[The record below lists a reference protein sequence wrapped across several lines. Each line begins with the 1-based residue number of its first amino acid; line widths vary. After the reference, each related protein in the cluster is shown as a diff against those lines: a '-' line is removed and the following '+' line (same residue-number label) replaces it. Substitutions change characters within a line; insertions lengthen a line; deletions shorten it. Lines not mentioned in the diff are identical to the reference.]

1 MAKPNP
7 LTRSIRVKLI
17 VGTVTIVLAVV
28 CILTFVIA
36 RNAANLLGKASHDQL
51 AQLLQQSTVML
62 SNFIAVREANLDL
75 WVTHPLVHTV
85 VNDPALGAVFL
96 PGLRH
101 YFADY
106 TAKEPWIENIYLIKD
121 DTVVYAHATSWLFP
135 KEAPTIPAGVKRLL
149 ALPPTGLVVL
159 HRSTLQPGLDRS
171 VMVMK
176 RQLVEEGKPLEG
188 RFLLLLL
195 DLEILQQKLFGSIQV
210 GQHGFL
216 TLVATP
222 SWGGTDALWIPRQLP
237 GDPEQADFVA
247 ASQQGRVLADHPA
260 QYNSIV
266 LDHRTLADSPLAIV
280 GVAALRDVRE
290 PVIDLMY
297 YSVGLGLATLCIG
310 IIGAF
315 FFAGRLTAPIRA
327 LTTRARQ
334 FAAGELRQETHT
346 SPPGAAPP
354 RPAPGAVTAH
364 AHRAAFVQIQSQDE
378 IGELASAFNQMAHD
392 IGGFIDELEHR
403 NALSRAVIGTRDL
416 EAILATIVQA
426 VAQSGGYDSVRLY
439 LYDESQQSLVCR
451 TALGI
456 DPAQVPQLIL
466 SLARE
471 PHSVLASVFA
481 KQQTAVV
488 EDATQDAQGTPEL
501 PAGLGIASYAAVPL
515 VGGKKALGVLTAD
528 YGKPQLLPQ
537 ERLNSLSALASTA
550 ALAIENSLLYN
561 DLEDYSRMLEQHV
574 AERTVELAEANAEIT
589 ALNTRL
595 QAENLRLGAELD
607 VTRKLQ
613 QMLRPT
619 PEELQQID
627 GLDVACYM
635 ASADEVGGDYYDVLQ
650 HNGQIKIG
658 IGDVTG
664 HGLESGVLMLMTQ
677 AIVRALLINGETD
690 PVRFLDTV
698 NRVLYSNV
706 QRMGTDKNLTL
717 ALLDYVAG
725 EVRLSGQHEEMLVV
739 RQDGSLERVETV
751 DLGFPIGLV
760 DEIAGYIQHRTVVLQ
775 PGDGVV
781 LYTDGITEAENVAG
795 EQYGLARLCAVV
807 CQHWGQAADTI
818 KEAVVADVQRHIGGH
833 QVYDDLTLVVVKQ
846 Q

>member
-1 MAKPNP
+1 
-7 LTRSIRVKLI
+7 
-17 VGTVTIVLAVV
+17 
-28 CILTFVIA
+28 
-36 RNAANLLGKASHDQL
+36 
-51 AQLLQQSTVML
+51 
-62 SNFIAVREANLDL
+62 
-75 WVTHPLVHTV
+75 
-85 VNDPALGAVFL
+85 
-96 PGLRH
+96 
-101 YFADY
+101 
-106 TAKEPWIENIYLIKD
+106 
-121 DTVVYAHATSWLFP
+121 
-135 KEAPTIPAGVKRLL
+135 
-149 ALPPTGLVVL
+149 
-159 HRSTLQPGLDRS
+159 
-171 VMVMK
+171 
-176 RQLVEEGKPLEG
+176 
-188 RFLLLLL
+188 
-195 DLEILQQKLFGSIQV
+195 V

-216 TLVATP
+216 ALVATP
-222 SWGGTDALWIPRQLP
+222 SWGGTDALWIPRQSS
-237 GDPEQADFVA
+237 GNPERADFVA
-247 ASQQGRVLADHPA
+247 ASQQGRVLADQPA
-260 QYNSIV
+260 RYNSIV

-297 YSVGLGLATLCIG
+297 YSVGLGLATLGIG
-310 IIGAF
+310 IIGTF

-334 FAAGELRQETHT
+334 FAAGRLRQETHT
-346 SPPGAAPP
+346 ALPQALA
-354 RPAPGAVTAH
+354 GAVTAH
-364 AHRAAFVQIQSQDE
+364 AHRAAFVQIHSQDE

-451 TALGI
+451 TAFGI
-456 DPAQVPQLIL
+456 DPAQVAQLTL
-466 SLARE
+466 SLAGA

-481 KQQTAVV
+481 KQQMAVV
-488 EDATQDAQGTPEL
+488 EDAAQDAQGTRGL

-515 VGGKKALGVLTAD
+515 VGGEQALGVLAAD
-528 YGKPQLLPQ
+528 YGMPQLLPP

-574 AERTVELAEANAEIT
+574 AERTAELAEANAEIT

-627 GLDVACYM
+627 GLDIACYM
-635 ASADEVGGDYYDVLQ
+635 APADEVGGDYYDVLQ
-650 HNGQIKIG
+650 HNGRIKIG

-717 ALLDYVAG
+717 ALLDYAAG

-739 RQDGSLERVETV
+739 RQDGSIERVKTI

-760 DEIAGYIQHRTVVLQ
+760 DEIADYIQYRTVVLQ

-795 EQYGLARLCAVV
+795 EQYGLERLCAVV

-833 QVYDDLTLVVVKQ
+833 LVYDDLTLVVVKQ

>member
-17 VGTVTIVLAVV
+17 VGTVAIVLAVV
-28 CILTFVIA
+28 CILTFVSA
-36 RNAANLLGKASHDQL
+36 RNAANLLGKASNDQL
-51 AQLLQQSTVML
+51 DQLLQQSTVML

-75 WVTHPLVHTV
+75 WVAHPLVHAV

-96 PGLRH
+96 PGLRY

-135 KEAPTIPAGVKRLL
+135 KEATTIPAGVQRLL

-159 HRSTLQPGLDRS
+159 HRSALQPGLDRS

-195 DLEILQQKLFGSIQV
+195 DLEILQQKLFGPIQV

-216 TLVATP
+216 ALVATP
-222 SWGGTDALWIPRQLP
+222 SWGGTDALWIPRQSS
-237 GDPEQADFVA
+237 GNPERADFVA
-247 ASQQGRVLADHPA
+247 ASQQGRVLADQPA
-260 QYNSIV
+260 RYNSIV

-310 IIGAF
+310 IIGTF

-346 SPPGAAPP
+346 APPGATLPQ
-354 RPAPGAVTAH
+354 PAPGAVTAH
-364 AHRAAFVQIQSQDE
+364 AHRAAFVQIHSQDE

-392 IGGFIDELEHR
+392 LGGFIDELEHR

-416 EAILATIVQA
+416 EAILATVVQA

-451 TALGI
+451 MAFGI
-456 DPAQVPQLIL
+456 DPAQVAQLTL
-466 SLARE
+466 SLPGAS
-471 PHSVLASVFA
+471 HGVLASVFA

-488 EDATQDAQGTPEL
+488 EDAAQDAQGTPEL
-501 PAGLGIASYAAVPL
+501 PAGLSIASYAAVPL
-515 VGGKKALGVLTAD
+515 VGGKKALGVLAAD
-528 YGKPQLLPQ
+528 YGMPQLWPP
-537 ERLNSLSALASTA
+537 ERLNLLSALASTA
-550 ALAIENSLLYN
+550 ALAIENSLLYS
-561 DLEDYSRMLEQHV
+561 DLEDYSRTLGQHV
-574 AERTVELAEANAEIT
+574 VERTAELAEANAEIT
-589 ALNTRL
+589 ALNTLL
-595 QAENLRLGAELD
+595 QAENLRLGAELE

-613 QMLRPT
+613 QMLLPT

-627 GLDVACYM
+627 GLDIACYM
-635 ASADEVGGDYYDVLQ
+635 APAAEVGGDYYDVLQ
-650 HNGQIKIG
+650 HNGQIKIS

-664 HGLESGVLMLMTQ
+664 HGLESGVVMLMTQ
-677 AIVRALLINGETD
+677 AIVRALLTNGETD

-698 NRVLYSNV
+698 NRALYGNV

-717 ALLDYVAG
+717 ALLDYAAG

-739 RQDGSLERVETV
+739 RQDGSIERVKTI

-760 DEIAGYIQHRTVVLQ
+760 DEIADYIQHRTVVLQ

-795 EQYGLARLCAVV
+795 EQYGLERLCAVV

-818 KEAVVADVQRHIGGH
+818 KEAVVMDVQRHIGGH
-833 QVYDDLTLVVVKQ
+833 LVYDDLTLVVVKQ

>member
-17 VGTVTIVLAVV
+17 VGTVAIVLAVV
-28 CILTFVIA
+28 CILTFVSA

-51 AQLLQQSTVML
+51 AQLLQQSTIML

-75 WVTHPLVHTV
+75 WVTHPLVHAV

-96 PGLRH
+96 PGLRY

-135 KEAPTIPAGVKRLL
+135 KEATTIPAGVQRLL

-159 HRSTLQPGLDRS
+159 HRSALQPGLDRS

-195 DLEILQQKLFGSIQV
+195 DLEILQQKLFGPIQV

-216 TLVATP
+216 ALVATP
-222 SWGGTDALWIPRQLP
+222 SWGGTDALWIPMQSP
-237 GDPEQADFVA
+237 GNPEWADFVA
-247 ASQQGRVLADHPA
+247 ASKQGRVLADHPA
-260 QYNSIV
+260 QYNTIV

-297 YSVGLGLATLCIG
+297 YSVGFGLATLCIG
-310 IIGAF
+310 IIGTF
-315 FFAGRLTAPIRA
+315 FFAGRLTAPLRA

-346 SPPGAAPP
+346 APPGA
-354 RPAPGAVTAH
+354 AVTAH

-451 TALGI
+451 TAFGI
-456 DPAQVPQLIL
+456 DPAQVPQLTL
-466 SLARE
+466 SLAGE

-488 EDATQDAQGTPEL
+488 EDAAQDAQGTPEL

-515 VGGKKALGVLTAD
+515 VGGKKALGVLAAD
-528 YGKPQLLPQ
+528 YGRPQLLPP

-561 DLEDYSRMLEQHV
+561 DLEEYSRMLEQHV
-574 AERTVELAEANAEIT
+574 AESTAELAEANGEIT

-619 PEELQQID
+619 PEELEQID
-627 GLDVACYM
+627 GLNIACYM
-635 ASADEVGGDYYDVLQ
+635 APADEVGGDYYDVLQ

-690 PVRFLDTV
+690 PVPFLDTV

-725 EVRLSGQHEEMLVV
+725 EVRLNKQHEEILIM
-739 RQDGSLERVETV
+739 RQDKSIERIETIDLE
-751 DLGFPIGLV
+751 FPIKLV
-760 DEIAGYIQHRTVVLQ
+760 DEIANYIQYRTVVLQ
-775 PGDGVV
+775 PRNKMV
-781 LYTDGITEAENVAG
+781 LYTDGITEAKNIAG
-795 EQYGLARLCAVV
+795 EQYGRARLCAVV

>member
-1 MAKPNP
+1 
-7 LTRSIRVKLI
+7 
-17 VGTVTIVLAVV
+17 
-28 CILTFVIA
+28 
-36 RNAANLLGKASHDQL
+36 
-51 AQLLQQSTVML
+51 
-62 SNFIAVREANLDL
+62 
-75 WVTHPLVHTV
+75 
-85 VNDPALGAVFL
+85 
-96 PGLRH
+96 
-101 YFADY
+101 
-106 TAKEPWIENIYLIKD
+106 
-121 DTVVYAHATSWLFP
+121 
-135 KEAPTIPAGVKRLL
+135 
-149 ALPPTGLVVL
+149 
-159 HRSTLQPGLDRS
+159 
-171 VMVMK
+171 
-176 RQLVEEGKPLEG
+176 
-188 RFLLLLL
+188 
-195 DLEILQQKLFGSIQV
+195 V

-216 TLVATP
+216 ALVATP
-222 SWGGTDALWIPRQLP
+222 SWEGTDALWIPRQST
-237 GDPEQADFVA
+237 DNPEWADFVA
-247 ASQQGRVLADHPA
+247 ARQQGLVLADHPTR
-260 QYNSIV
+260 YNTIV

-297 YSVGLGLATLCIG
+297 YSVGFGLATLCIG
-310 IIGAF
+310 IIGTF
-315 FFAGRLTAPIRA
+315 FFAGRLTAPISA

-346 SPPGAAPP
+346 APPGA
-354 RPAPGAVTAH
+354 AVTAH
-364 AHRAAFVQIQSQDE
+364 ARRAAFVQIQSQDE

-451 TALGI
+451 TAFGI
-456 DPAQVPQLIL
+456 DPAQVPQLTL
-466 SLARE
+466 SLAGA

-488 EDATQDAQGTPEL
+488 EDAAQDAQGTPEL
-501 PAGLGIASYAAVPL
+501 LAGLGIASYAAVPL
-515 VGGKKALGVLTAD
+515 VGGKKALGVLAAD
-528 YGKPQLLPQ
+528 YGMPQLLPP

-574 AERTVELAEANAEIT
+574 AERTAELAEANAEIT

-619 PEELQQID
+619 SEELQQID
-627 GLDVACYM
+627 GLDIACYM
-635 ASADEVGGDYYDVLQ
+635 AAADEVGGDYYDVLQ

-795 EQYGLARLCAVV
+795 DQYGLARLCAVV